1 MIGVAVPVGYLLD
14 SLQDRIEPYLAFLI
28 VMALLVVAVNAVIS
42 AVYSVVFN
50 APFLGFEPEET
61 GRLYVELDVTM
72 STVKEGILSIDKN
85 GILRSINKSARDI
98 LSIDRDK
105 ALNQQRVYRCVAGSD
120 LEQLLSTGDTD
131 HDVELYLNNKRI
143 IANRSPIIVAGEV
156 VGAVSSFR
164 LRDDKTIN

>member
-1 MIGVAVPVGYLLD
+1 
-14 SLQDRIEPYLAFLI
+14 
-28 VMALLVVAVNAVIS
+28 
-42 AVYSVVFN
+42 
-50 APFLGFEPEET
+50 
-61 GRLYVELDVTM
+61 LDVTM

-85 GILRSINKSARDI
+85 GILRSINKSACDI

-105 ALNQQRVYRCVAGSD
+105 ALNQQRLSDVLAGSD
-120 LEQLLSTGDTD
+120 LEHLLSTGDTD

-164 LRDDKTIN
+164 LRDEINDLTDQLSQTKEYADLLRSQTHEHQN